1 MAIIKKLYTSGRTA
15 DSDVNGNVSRRFAWA
30 AVKQKILQ
38 RKTMW
43 ENMNGLNTNVKLHSS
58 CSSTVFLGGDYAQL
72 CSVNLFF
79 FLLQIP
85 GALHKVVSDKLA
97 CLVQG
102 KQPDVTGKWL
112 LITFG
117 K

>member
-15 DSDVNGNVSRRFAWA
+15 DTDVNGNVSRRFAWA

-58 CSSTVFLGGDYAQL
+58 CSSTVFVGFFLGGLGGGLCAALFCKFIFFSAPDTWGSAQ
-72 CSVNLFF
+72 S
-79 FLLQIP
+79 
-85 GALHKVVSDKLA
+85 SE
-97 CLVQG
+97 
-102 KQPDVTGKWL
+102 
-112 LITFG
+112 
-117 K
+117 

>member
-1 MAIIKKLYTSGRTA
+1 M
-15 DSDVNGNVSRRFAWA
+15 
-30 AVKQKILQ
+30 
-38 RKTMW
+38 
-43 ENMNGLNTNVKLHSS
+43 
-58 CSSTVFLGGDYAQL
+58 DYAQL
-72 CSVNLFF
+72 CSVNFF
-79 FLLQIP
+79 YFIFFSLLQIP

-97 CLVQG
+97 CLVQE

>member
-1 MAIIKKLYTSGRTA
+1 M
-15 DSDVNGNVSRRFAWA
+15 F
-30 AVKQKILQ
+30 
-38 RKTMW
+38 M
-43 ENMNGLNTNVKLHSS
+43 
-58 CSSTVFLGGDYAQL
+58 DYAQL
-72 CSVNLFF
+72 CSVNFF
-79 FLLQIP
+79 YFFSLLQIP

-97 CLVQG
+97 CLVQE

>member
-1 MAIIKKLYTSGRTA
+1 
-15 DSDVNGNVSRRFAWA
+15 
-30 AVKQKILQ
+30 
-38 RKTMW
+38 MW

-58 CSSTVFLGGDYAQL
+58 CSSNCGLG
-72 CSVNLFF
+72 CFF
-79 FLLQIP
+79 FFVCLVWGGGGVHGLCAALFCKFFLFYFFSLLQIP

-97 CLVQG
+97 CLVQE